1 MKVKK
6 YFMMITFFLLS
17 ITSVMLSGNTV
28 EKRVSKSDVEKIK
41 KMMSKELCA
50 DKINRLY
57 AINNSYCLWIREGK
71 CSDNSY
77 SYSLYGPKTK
87 LLCYQRDSI
96 MGVDKN
102 CNKETEKMFATIIRN
117 LQKENLGLEQS
128 IKVKILHSLK

>member
-1 MKVKK
+1 MKVRK

-17 ITSVMLSGNTV
+17 VTSVMLSGNTV

-41 KMMSKELCA
+41 KMMAKELCA

-71 CSDNSY
+71 CSYNSY

-96 MGVDKN
+96 MGVDKD
-102 CNKETEKMFATIIRN
+102 CN
-117 LQKENLGLEQS
+117 
-128 IKVKILHSLK
+128 H

>member
-17 ITSVMLSGNTV
+17 VTSVMLSGNTV

-41 KMMSKELCA
+41 KMMAKELCA

-57 AINNSYCLWIREGK
+57 TINNSYCLWIREGK

-77 SYSLYGPKTK
+77 SYSLYGPKAK

-102 CNKETEKMFATIIRN
+102 CNQETEKMFATMIRN
-117 LQKENLGLEQS
+117 LRKENLGLELS
-128 IKVKILHSLK
+128 IKVKMVHSLK

>member
-17 ITSVMLSGNTV
+17 VTSVMLSGNTV

-41 KMMSKELCA
+41 KMMAKELCA

-57 AINNSYCLWIREGK
+57 TINNSYCLWIREGK

-77 SYSLYGPKTK
+77 SYSLYGPKAK

-96 MGVDKN
+96 IGVDKN
-102 CNKETEKMFATIIRN
+102 CNQETEKMFATIIRN
-117 LQKENLGLEQS
+117 LRKENLGLERN
-128 IKVKILHSLK
+128 IKVKMVHSLK